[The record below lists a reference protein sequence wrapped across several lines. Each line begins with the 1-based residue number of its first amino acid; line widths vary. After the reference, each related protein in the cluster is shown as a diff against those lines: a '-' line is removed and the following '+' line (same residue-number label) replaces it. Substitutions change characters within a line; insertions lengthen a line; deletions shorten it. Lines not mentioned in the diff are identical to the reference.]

1 MSESIIQMKDVNKW
15 FGDFQVLKDIN
26 LEVKEKQ
33 KIVVCGPSGSGKS
46 TLIRC
51 INRLEEHQEGNIIID
66 GIEISELDLVFVLS
80 LNVLKLNPLLLS
92 WAIF

>member
-1 MSESIIQMKDVNKW
+1 MSDPIIKIQNMNKW

-26 LEVKEKQ
+26 LDVGAKQ

-51 INRLEEHQEGNIIID
+51 INRLEEHQKGTIIVDGTELSENTKNIEPVSYTHLTLPTI
-66 GIEISELDLVFVLS
+66 LRV
-80 LNVLKLNPLLLS
+80 
-92 WAIF
+92 

>member
-1 MSESIIQMKDVNKW
+1 MSESIIQIKNVNKW

-26 LEVKEKQ
+26 LEVKPKE

-51 INRLEEHQEGNIIID
+51 INSCLLYTSPSPR
-66 GIEISELDLVFVLS
+66 DLS
-80 LNVLKLNPLLLS
+80 TSRMPS
-92 WAIF
+92 SA

>member
-1 MSESIIQMKDVNKW
+1 MSESIIQMKEVNKW

-51 INRLEEHQEGNIIID
+51 IIDLKNIKK
-66 GIEISELDLVFVLS
+66 V
-80 LNVLKLNPLLLS
+80 KL
-92 WAIF
+92 